1 MGFGYT
7 NLSKVDTQW
16 IDYFLINDDYRL
28 NRADLSWAHS
38 YWSGKKW
45 DDNPHWEL
53 LVEGRGTIWGTVLRM
68 RALEKIEAG
77 WPQLLGQLEISR
89 LAADLGSDL
98 YNIAPFIFRSDQ
110 SPDSVRVQFC
120 ADGRDENDAAFWTKL
135 GNHIRSL
142 ENSAVHWRAIEL
154 LRSSQQR
161 RPDLTQEGVEFDL
174 KLLSDEG
181 RQQSRVES
189 SRSGRGSDS
198 ELNHVSEVMAT
209 VSYTESRR

>member
-1 MGFGYT
+1 MKAAG
-7 NLSKVDTQW
+7 LSGVP
-16 IDYFLINDDYRL
+16 YFACEPWR
-28 NRADLSWAHS
+28 
-38 YWSGKKW
+38 
-45 DDNPHWEL
+45 
-53 LVEGRGTIWGTVLRM
+53 
-68 RALEKIEAG
+68 KIEAG
-77 WPQLLGQLEISR
+77 WPKLLGQLEISR

-181 RQQSRVES
+181 RPAISRA
-189 SRSGRGSDS
+189 
-198 ELNHVSEVMAT
+198 VSEFDDRWSEVKIVPIEADG
-209 VSYTESRR
+209 VRK

>member
-1 MGFGYT
+1 MT
-7 NLSKVDTQW
+7 
-16 IDYFLINDDYRL
+16 IRI
-28 NRADLSWAHS
+28 
-38 YWSGKKW
+38 GK
-45 DDNPHWEL
+45 L
-53 LVEGRGTIWGTVLRM
+53 LVEGRGTIWGTVLRT

-110 SPDSVRVQFC
+110 SRDSVRVQFC

-142 ENSAVHWRAIEL
+142 ENSTVHWRAIDL

-181 RQQSRVES
+181 RPAISTA
-189 SRSGRGSDS
+189 
-198 ELNHVSEVMAT
+198 VSEFDD
-209 VSYTESRR
+209 R